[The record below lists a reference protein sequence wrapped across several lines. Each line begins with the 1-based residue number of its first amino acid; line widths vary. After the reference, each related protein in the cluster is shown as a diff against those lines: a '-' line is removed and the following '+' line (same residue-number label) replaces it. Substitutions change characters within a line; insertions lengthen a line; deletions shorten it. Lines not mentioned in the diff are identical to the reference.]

1 MTKRDKG
8 KTLYL
13 DSETAQILKEQSQ
26 KNGMTQAA
34 FIRSLLAQKN
44 ELEEKR
50 NELLELQE
58 QLKMKMSEQKNKST
72 IDNEKIDYIFVL
84 LKVLFEAQNRQS
96 FQFAASL
103 YEKEIKEI
111 FKK

>member
-1 MTKRDKG
+1 MAKQDKG

-13 DSETAQILKEQSQ
+13 DSETAQILKAQSQ
-26 KNGMTQAA
+26 KNGMTQVA

-58 QLKMKMSEQKNKST
+58 QLKMKISEQK
-72 IDNEKIDYIFVL
+72 IDNEKIDNIFVL

-103 YEKEIKEI
+103 YEKEIREI

>member
-1 MTKRDKG
+1 
-8 KTLYL
+8 
-13 DSETAQILKEQSQ
+13 
-26 KNGMTQAA
+26 MTQAA

-58 QLKMKMSEQKNKST
+58 QLKMKISEQK
-72 IDNEKIDYIFVL
+72 IDNEKIDNIFVL

-103 YEKEIKEI
+103 YEKEIREI